1 MSNTVREMKAR
12 MGAARVVIEGGQLS
26 AAARASISKVQA
38 TAVVDAIEKAAAN
51 LQPEMLAELCN
62 FATSV
67 PWEEPD
73 LERILNSLSSVG
85 THRSRKRRRAQ
96 HNFTILMDFFTDAD
110 WKNLAASTSKGGVL
124 SAIIR
129 RAWQLGLRT
138 PSEPTLKAMNSA
150 WAVLTE
156 NEVAS
161 VFEI

>member
-26 AAARASISKVQA
+26 AAARASFSKVQA

-85 THRSRKRRRAQ
+85 THSSRKRRRAQ
-96 HNFTILMDFFTDAD
+96 QNFTILMDFFTEAD
-110 WKNLAASTSKGGVL
+110 WKNIAASNSKDGVL
-124 SAIIR
+124 GAIIR

-138 PSEPTLKAMNSA
+138 PSEHTLKAMNSA

>member
-26 AAARASISKVQA
+26 AAARASFSKVQA

-96 HNFTILMDFFTDAD
+96 PSCLFSDSSSLGSLLVVVTEVGPG
-110 WKNLAASTSKGGVL
+110 SVRGRSCVCPVL
-124 SAIIR
+124 VWR
-129 RAWQLGLRT
+129 LVWR
-138 PSEPTLKAMNSA
+138 
-150 WAVLTE
+150 
-156 NEVAS
+156 
-161 VFEI
+161 